1 MSYRRTTPNSPGSI
15 LRAILL
21 TFLFIIIFLITLII
35 AMFLLV
41 GPDVELS
48 QIVPL
53 GTPSPGPNPT
63 PTLTVKPLVTPI
75 AASMTNFRNVAL
87 GFAVDYPADW
97 QKRDTTLRTILS
109 PDATGLYPE
118 KLQGAAIWI
127 GIPADDTYEPEDLLT
142 DLLAEFPASTEILE
156 TGTLNIDSQPWK
168 SVELEFRD
176 EELGQTG
183 RAMLAAA
190 NRNQV
195 GYMIGAVAPTD
206 EWESLQPVFRG
217 IINSFRFTEEAV
229 IRPTDATRPPTP
241 TPTPT
246 PRIYVV
252 QSGDTLSGIAVQFG
266 VTVEAL
272 MLRNNI
278 EDPRSLRSGQT
289 LVIPTRRQ

>member
-48 QIVPL
+48 QIVRL

-97 QKRDTTLRTILS
+97 QKRDTTLKTILS
-109 PDATGLYPE
+109 PDTTGLYPE
-118 KLQGAAIWI
+118 NLQGAAIWV

-142 DLLAEFPASTEILE
+142 DLLADFPTNTKILE
-156 TGTLNIDSQPWK
+156 TSTLNIDSQPWK
-168 SVELEFRD
+168 SVQLEFRD
-176 EELGQTG
+176 EERGQTA

-206 EWESLQPVFRG
+206 QWESLQPVFRG